1 MDASLAAESPD
12 VHPGWVAAPAC
23 VLKRRPSAYLPD
35 VVSGQE
41 RKDLATPR
49 TVYAVMLK
57 RLGMRRSRGAAGGVR
72 KVVLKHTDA
81 TRLKLAA
88 VLPEKSTKKQA
99 FLWRF
104 VHAVRPEPAS
114 RNLGQV
120 VCSLCWCTRPEDCAC
135 GASLVE
141 HHCQES
147 LEKFYEFAHSP
158 SNPMMHPW
166 DPEDQREILKAIQN
180 AVPTPPEQTWGGL
193 FALCVLGGLTGRAS
207 TLETVGPAVVLQDWQ
222 GAQEKV
228 EELVGGNNPVYRG
241 GQHPGTIAPLS
252 VVDMVKRVV
261 EHQSLKAIPHLASL
275 RAGGGEVVSSRRA
288 AVRAIINDVAALEH
302 NKDFSGVSSYKC
314 KRICEII
321 LLAAYGGICGL
332 HAEQAD
338 LRVIVDIYSL
348 PKNSMTALK
357 TIFPSATT
365 PALQREALRVL
376 QRLDYWRDICSLVAI
391 LCFWTEQASG
401 KVQWIV
407 TPNRCRFRAKLN
419 LNGIVEAGP
428 L

>member
-1 MDASLAAESPD
+1 MRSWSCRPRL
-12 VHPGWVAAPAC
+12 G
-23 VLKRRPSAYLPD
+23 VLRRPSAHLPD

-49 TVYAVMLK
+49 TVDVVMSK

-88 VLPEKSTKKQA
+88 VLPEKSTRKQA

-104 VHAVRPEPAS
+104 VHAERPEPAS
-114 RNLGQV
+114 SNLGQV
-120 VCSLCWCTRPEDCAC
+120 LCSLCWCTRPEQCAC
-135 GASLVE
+135 GASFVE
-141 HHCQES
+141 QHCQES

-166 DPEDQREILKAIQN
+166 DPEDQRRILKAMQD
-180 AVPTPPEQTWGGL
+180 ALPTPPEQTWNGL

-207 TLETVGPAVVLQDWQ
+207 TLETVGPAVALQDWH

-288 AVRAIINDVAALEH
+288 AVRAIIKDVAALEH
-302 NKDFSGVSSYKC
+302 NKDFSGLSNYKC

-321 LLAAYGGICGL
+321 LLAAYGGIYGL

-357 TIFPSATT
+357 RIFPSATS
-365 PALQREALRVL
+365 PALQREGLRVL
-376 QRLDYWRDICSLVAI
+376 QRLDYRWDMCSLVAM
-391 LCFWTEQASG
+391 LCFWTEQESG
-401 KVQWIV
+401 KVQWM
-407 TPNRCRFRAKLN
+407 L
-419 LNGIVEAGP
+419 
-428 L
+428 